1 MGRTCSKGRR
11 RPCALGLRV
20 PCSGDSLAEVRL
32 TDAAVLEQAG
42 VSYRD
47 RELGAEGKGT
57 LPWAHIW
64 FIISRSI
71 ILS

>member
-1 MGRTCSKGRR
+1 
-11 RPCALGLRV
+11 LGLRV

-47 RELGAEGKGT
+47 RELGGGGKRHFACDLFVCGV
-57 LPWAHIW
+57 
-64 FIISRSI
+64 
-71 ILS
+71 